1 MIKTILVLD
10 ARLNLL
16 STKRHGYVC
25 VPNTSLT
32 STLRTYVYLAS
43 HHFIGTK
50 QLNFVNLALTKLTGT
65 PSPKN
70 VSAVLLASFSI
81 LKLLSVNVTQKP
93 LTLTLILGNVRPVSL
108 LTFGTTQPTLANVQT
123 TV

>member
-16 STKRHGYVC
+16 LTKRHGYVC

-108 LTFGTTQPTLANVQT
+108 LTFGTTQPTHANVQT